1 MLATKG
7 EKLMGDW
14 SNDTIVEGF
23 LVGKKI
29 YFGQFQH

>member
-1 MLATKG
+1 
-7 EKLMGDW
+7 MGDW